1 VSRGLFIA
9 FEGIDGSGKSTHARR
24 IARETGALFTFEP
37 GDSELGVQL
46 RELLLHSKVALT
58 PETEALLMLSDRS
71 HHVASIIAPT
81 LAQGRAV
88 IADRFLA
95 STISYQGYGR
105 GVDVDLLWR
114 ATDLAVG
121 DLRPDLTIVFD
132 LPVEVAARRRAPRD
146 DDRFERS
153 GPQFQERVRH
163 GLLEMADGNPHYTVI
178 DASGNHDYVAAQL
191 TAALSAVGLV

>member
-1 VSRGLFIA
+1 MSRGLFIA

-24 IARETGALFTFEP
+24 IARETGALFTFVP

-46 RELLLHSKVALT
+46 RELLLHAKVALT

-71 HHVASIIAPT
+71 HHVASTIAPT

-105 GVDVDLLWR
+105 GVNLDLLWR

-121 DLRPDLTIVFD
+121 DVRPDLTIVFD

-153 GPQFQERVRH
+153 GPQFQERVRQ
-163 GLLEMADGNPHYTVI
+163 GLLEMADGNPTYAVI
-178 DASGNHDYVAAQL
+178 DASGNHDHVAAQL
-191 TAALSAVGLV
+191 TAALSAVGLL

>member
-1 VSRGLFIA
+1 MSRGLFIA

-46 RELLLHSKVALT
+46 RELLLHAKVALT

-71 HHVASIIAPT
+71 HHVASTIAPT

-105 GVDVDLLWR
+105 GVNLDLLSRWR
-114 ATDLAVG
+114 PAAV
-121 DLRPDLTIVFD
+121 
-132 LPVEVAARRRAPRD
+132 PR
-146 DDRFERS
+146 EMTTVS
-153 GPQFQERVRH
+153 SVRVRSSK
-163 GLLEMADGNPHYTVI
+163 N
-178 DASGNHDYVAAQL
+178 ASVRACWKWR
-191 TAALSAVGLV
+191 TAIRPTP